1 MGGDL
6 NCDIARDVPQTH
18 ALMEFIE
25 RENFYL
31 ALNNGNSSVTHT
43 HESLSTIDHFMV
55 TPNLSDFITK
65 YETLE
70 TVNNFSDHIPIILHM
85 DIDIE
90 YLQTVKRPISPSV
103 SWPQCSKEQIT
114 EYQGGIDDQLDRTE
128 LDFEV
133 FACRDPNV
141 VYTMIKL
148 ETGLTP
154 SPPDFLKILSII
166 PDYHVILI
174 SLPSLLIYIYIHFK
188 NIFNGHFRS
197 NIALLSTRRL

>member
-1 MGGDL
+1 
-6 NCDIARDVPQTH
+6 
-18 ALMEFIE
+18 
-25 RENFYL
+25 
-31 ALNNGNSSVTHT
+31 
-43 HESLSTIDHFMV
+43 MV

-90 YLQTVKRPISPSV
+90 YLQTVKIPISPSV

-133 FACRDPNV
+133 FACRATKCGIHSDQIRNWFNEIV
-141 VYTMIKL
+141 
-148 ETGLTP
+148 
-154 SPPDFLKILSII
+154 KILLNSSNT
-166 PDYHVILI
+166 
-174 SLPSLLIYIYIHFK
+174 SLPMTENK
-188 NIFNGHFRS
+188 QKP
-197 NIALLSTRRL
+197 